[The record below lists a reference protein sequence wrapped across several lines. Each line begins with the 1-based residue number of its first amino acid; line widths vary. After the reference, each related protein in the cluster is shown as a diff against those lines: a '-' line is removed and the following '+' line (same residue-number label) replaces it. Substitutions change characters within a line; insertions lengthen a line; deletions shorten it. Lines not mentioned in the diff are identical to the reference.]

1 MTIAWRIIQWTMSH
15 RVTKT
20 KRLVQGALLMVLFQV
35 SHTVEHRLTQRA
47 SGSLVSLLDRMPQGA
62 HKLEVDEDGR
72 PDINSLH
79 MVPASDMQPG
89 QFLLVRP
96 GEQVRHPY
104 PDHGPRN
111 GLICAQQFVVCN
123 NPFRPW

>member
-1 MTIAWRIIQWTMSH
+1 MIKQDVLGSYNRDTHSEKA
-15 RVTKT
+15 VGV
-20 KRLVQGALLMVLFQV
+20 VQGALLMVLFQV

-62 HKLEVDEDGR
+62 HKLEVHDDGQ
-72 PDINSLH
+72 PDMSSLH

-96 GEQVRHPY
+96 GEQVRP
-104 PDHGPRN
+104 
-111 GLICAQQFVVCN
+111 
-123 NPFRPW
+123 